1 MKKKKVT
8 KWISAAAAGL
18 LCIALFG
25 GCGKETEDAGRG
37 DTGEESQGQ
46 ESTEPEEEL
55 PLGRYAL
62 MHRDHLENH
71 RKADYIKKY
80 QNYRD

>member
-55 PLGRYAL
+55 LTGKHSSP
-62 MHRDHLENH
+62 HSV
-71 RKADYIKKY
+71 
-80 QNYRD
+80 